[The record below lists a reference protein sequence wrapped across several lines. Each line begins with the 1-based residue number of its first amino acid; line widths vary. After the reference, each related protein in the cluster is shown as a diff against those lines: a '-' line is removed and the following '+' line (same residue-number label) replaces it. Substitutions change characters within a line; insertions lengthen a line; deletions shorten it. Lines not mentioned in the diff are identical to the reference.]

1 VTHQGQVSEQA
12 AGGQAGDGGWR
23 HAWDG
28 MVAAVGRDF
37 ADTKVTYG
45 ADPVAASDIRRF
57 LEPLEFDCPLHYDR
71 EAAQAAGFADVTL
84 PYTGVMTWSIPTM
97 WSPGEPPLFDDD
109 SRDAQPARSPIN
121 NADPGPA
128 PPTSGFFATD
138 LEMDFLRPVRAGE
151 RIARRGRTLLSC
163 TPKETSVGRG
173 AFLTW
178 ESEFINDHGEVLA
191 RMRTG
196 TYAYQP
202 HPARPRAAD
211 TERRETPARPGRG
224 GPGMLT
230 CSAAPPPG
238 GQRYFEDARPGE
250 EIKAVA
256 FPLTVYRLVM
266 AAGGNRD
273 FNSIHH
279 NGEYA
284 RSTGAPDM
292 YASSAFL
299 LGTWERAVRDW
310 IGCAG
315 TIRSIRGFRMRQFNV
330 VGDTMR
336 VLGRVLSADEADG
349 TGLVTLELRSETSA
363 GVTVGPGRVE
373 VTLPLRAGNGVRN
386 GNYDN
391 DTVK

>member
-1 VTHQGQVSEQA
+1 MTHQGQ
-12 AGGQAGDGGWR
+12 AGEHAGHAEDGDWR
-23 HAWDG
+23 SAWDG

-37 ADTKVTYG
+37 AGGAVSYG
-45 ADPVAASDIRRF
+45 ADPVAVSDIRRF
-57 LEPLEFDCPLHYDR
+57 LEPLEFDCPLHYSQK
-71 EAAQAAGFADVTL
+71 AAQAAGFADVTL
-84 PYTGVMTWSIPTM
+84 PGTAVMTWSIPPM
-97 WSPGEPPLFDDD
+97 WSPGDPPLFDDD

-138 LEMDFLRPVRAGE
+138 LEMDFLRPVVAGE
-151 RIARRGRTLLSC
+151 CVARRGRKLLSC

-173 AFLTW
+173 AFLNW
-178 ESEFINDHGEVLA
+178 ESEFINGRGDVIA

-202 HPARPRAAD
+202 HPSGPRAAV
-211 TERRETPARPGRG
+211 TRGRRTSASPGPE
-224 GPGMLT
+224 PGMAAGT
-230 CSAAPPPG
+230 AAPPPD
-238 GQRYFEDARPGE
+238 GQRYLEDVRPGE
-250 EIKAVA
+250 EIPAVA

-336 VLGRVLSADEADG
+336 VLGHVVSAGRADG

-373 VTLPLRAGNGVRN
+373 ATLPLRAGTGS
-386 GNYDN
+386 
-391 DTVK
+391 

>member
-1 VTHQGQVSEQA
+1 MTRPGQVSEHAGAEQA
-12 AGGQAGDGGWR
+12 EGGDWR
-23 HAWDG
+23 RAWDG

-37 ADTKVTYG
+37 ADGAVTCG
-45 ADPVAASDIRRF
+45 ADPVAVSDIRRF
-57 LEPLEFDCPLHYDR
+57 LEPLELDCPLHYSQR
-71 EAAQAAGFADVTL
+71 AAQAAGFAGVTL
-84 PYTGVMTWSIPTM
+84 PYTAVMTWSIPPM
-97 WSPGEPPLFDDD
+97 WSPGDPPLFDDD

-121 NADPGPA
+121 NAGPGPA

-138 LEMDFLRPVRAGE
+138 LEMDFLRPVIAGE
-151 RIARRGRTLLSC
+151 CVARRGRKLLSC
-163 TPKETSVGRG
+163 TPKQTSVGRG

-178 ESEFINDHGEVLA
+178 ESEFISDRGDVIA

-196 TYAYQP
+196 IYAYQP
-202 HPARPRAAD
+202 HPAEPRAAGSQ
-211 TERRETPARPGRG
+211 RRRTSASPGPEPGPAA
-224 GPGMLT
+224 GP
-230 CSAAPPPG
+230 AASPPD
-238 GQRYFEDARPGE
+238 GQRYFEDVRPGD
-250 EIKAVA
+250 EIPAVA

-310 IGCAG
+310 IGSAG

-336 VLGRVLSADEADG
+336 VLGRVVSADQAHG
-349 TGLVTLELRSETSA
+349 TGLVTLELRSETSV
-363 GVTVGPGRVE
+363 GVTVGPGQVE
-373 VTLPLRAGNGVRN
+373 VTLPLRAGNEP
-386 GNYDN
+386 
-391 DTVK
+391 

>member
-1 VTHQGQVSEQA
+1 MTHQGQ
-12 AGGQAGDGGWR
+12 AGEHAGRAEGDDWR
-23 HAWDG
+23 SAWDG

-37 ADTKVTYG
+37 ADGAVTYG
-45 ADPVAASDIRRF
+45 ADPVAVSDIRRF
-57 LEPLEFDCPLHYDR
+57 LEPLEFDCPLHYSQK
-71 EAAQAAGFADVTL
+71 AAQDAGFADVTL
-84 PYTGVMTWSIPTM
+84 PYTAAMTWSIPPM
-97 WSPGEPPLFDDD
+97 WSPGDPPLFDDD

-138 LEMDFLRPVRAGE
+138 LEMDFVRPVVAGE
-151 RIARRGRTLLSC
+151 CVARRGRKLLSC

-173 AFLTW
+173 AFLNW
-178 ESEFINDHGEVLA
+178 ESEFINDRGDVIA

-202 HPARPRAAD
+202 HPAEPRAAVAAG
-211 TERRETPARPGRG
+211 RRTATSPGPEPGPAAG
-224 GPGMLT
+224 T
-230 CSAAPPPG
+230 AAAPPD
-238 GQRYFEDARPGE
+238 GQRYFEDVRPGE
-250 EIKAVA
+250 EIPAVA

-284 RSTGAPDM
+284 RSIGAPDM

-315 TIRSIRGFRMRQFNV
+315 TIRSIRGFRMRRFNV

-336 VLGRVLSADEADG
+336 VLGRVVSAGPADG

-363 GVTVGPGRVE
+363 GITVGPGHVQ
-373 VTLPLRAGNGVRN
+373 VALPPRPGSRL
-386 GNYDN
+386 
-391 DTVK
+391 KS

>member
-1 VTHQGQVSEQA
+1 MTQQGQVSEQA
-12 AGGQAGDGGWR
+12 AREPADGGDWR
-23 HAWDG
+23 RAWGG
-28 MVAAVGRDF
+28 MTAAVGRDF
-37 ADTKVTYG
+37 SDGAVTYG
-45 ADPVAASDIRRF
+45 ADPVAVSDIRRF

-84 PYTGVMTWSIPTM
+84 PYTAVMTWSIPAM
-97 WSPGEPPLFDDD
+97 WSPGDPPLFDDD

-138 LEMDFLRPVRAGE
+138 LEMDFLRPVVAGE
-151 RIARRGRTLLSC
+151 RVARRGRKLLSC

-173 AFLTW
+173 AFLNW
-178 ESEFINDHGEVLA
+178 ESEFTNGRGEVIA

-202 HPARPRAAD
+202 HPARPDPARPHPAQPRGAV
-211 TERRETPARPGRG
+211 TPARRSSASPGPE
-224 GPGMLT
+224 PGLST
-230 CSAAPPPG
+230 GTAASPLA
-238 GQRYFEDARPGE
+238 GQRYFEDVRPGE
-250 EIKAVA
+250 EIPAVS

-315 TIRSIRGFRMRQFNV
+315 TIRSVRGFRMRQFNV

-336 VLGRVLSADEADG
+336 VLGQVVSADQAHGPD
-349 TGLVTLELRSETSA
+349 LITLELRSETSA
-363 GVTVGPGRVE
+363 GITVGPGQVE
-373 VTLPLRAGNGVRN
+373 VTLPRRAGERP
-386 GNYDN
+386 
-391 DTVK
+391 